1 MSKVQMKAGMSN
13 AKGIQNVQSQK
24 SAASNKTGQQT
35 DRSGKTAAVNP
46 RKKPPG
52 GNDPRKKK
60 EPPELTELKIQIVNM
75 KSQVL
80 DLENS
85 IRQQHDELENYKTE
99 NVDLNKQMTQFVME
113 KAGKSRDSVIVDL
126 NQQVE
131 KLQKQIECIGKEKT
145 EIQADK
151 ELYMTT
157 LSKYIT
163 EKTPDEMPDIPNMEE
178 NIRPTKIADM
188 FNQVYQNVWPR
199 AYEIANEKLNDEKL
213 SCIYLLTIFKDS
225 WEFCCA
231 LSRHQ
236 LHILEMTYLVPYGPN
251 MSVDATFNIPQLSV
265 KNLKVVKE
273 TRKHIAKQ
281 TIGNLYGLFMSP
293 ESGTGT
299 KDIPS
304 ELEPYVRSC
313 LEVCWYSAIQ
323 DPPLGFVF
331 DTGVSW
337 ELDTNYFEMFTKTG
351 IYVDFIVWPAM
362 LLHNHGVVLQKG
374 VVQALDEKSHR
385 PQQ

>member
-60 EPPELTELKIQIVNM
+60 ESPEMTELKIQIANM

-80 DLENS
+80 DSENL
-85 IRQQHDELENYKTE
+85 IRQQQDELENYKTE
-99 NVDLNKQMTQFVME
+99 NVDLSKQMTQFVME
-113 KAGKSRDSVIVDL
+113 KASKSRDSVIVDL
-126 NQQVE
+126 NQQIE
-131 KLQKQIECIGKEKT
+131 KLQKQIEGIEREKT
-145 EIQADK
+145 EILADK

-157 LSKYIT
+157 QVQTFIFHET
-163 EKTPDEMPDIPNMEE
+163 EENEKTPEEMPDIPNMEE
-178 NIRPTKIADM
+178 PMRPTKIADM
-188 FNQVYQNVWPR
+188 FNQIYQNVWPR

-213 SCIYLLTIFKDS
+213 SCVYLLTIFK
-225 WEFCCA
+225 
-231 LSRHQ
+231 
-236 LHILEMTYLVPYGPN
+236 
-251 MSVDATFNIPQLSV
+251 FNIPQLSV

-281 TIGNLYGLFMSP
+281 TIANLYGLFMSP

-299 KDIPS
+299 KDIPL
-304 ELEPYVRSC
+304 ELEPFVRSC

-323 DPPLGFVF
+323 DPPLCFVF

-362 LLHNHGVVLQKG
+362 LLHNHGAVLQKG